1 MVDGPGCSVSFLNVF
16 CCICDMCVTFFQSPV
31 FYVFYFSWHPNVQD
45 DTKNMLQS
53 LQLAPCLVPMS
64 CVWWYM
70 QHELEALQIWLG
82 FLAVFLTLNPGAV
95 FWHRLLFS
103 WRRPEGSQR
112 RPKLRQTNS
121 GAEGERRWLRSMAME
136 SQNLKCVVAYTSI
149 LLLHL
154 YPFTTLEF
162 FKRNSLG

>member
-1 MVDGPGCSVSFLNVF
+1 MVDGSRLQCFFLVFLLHTCAWPFSGTRFSMFVS
-16 CCICDMCVTFFQSPV
+16 
-31 FYVFYFSWHPNVQD
+31 FSWHPNVQD
-45 DTKNMLQS
+45 DTENMLQS
-53 LQLAPCLVPMS
+53 LQLAPCLVLMGR
-64 CVWWYM
+64 VWWYM

-149 LLLHL
+149 CC
-154 YPFTTLEF
+154 FTCIPSQPLSFSKEA
-162 FKRNSLG
+162 L